1 MERKTILVADD
12 EAIIGSFVKQVLER
26 AGYNVLLANDAAGAM
41 ALYEKHQAE
50 VALLLTDVIM
60 PDISGLALA
69 DWVLA
74 CEPTARILL
83 MSGSNLRE
91 SRGHGC
97 LQKPFRA
104 AQLTER
110 VAEVF
115 RCRELELG

>member
-60 PDISGLALA
+60 PRG
-69 DWVLA
+69 
-74 CEPTARILL
+74 
-83 MSGSNLRE
+83 SGSEL
-91 SRGHGC
+91 S
-97 LQKPFRA
+97 K
-104 AQLTER
+104 QLTALRPTLKTLYISSHPEWKLHEEN
-110 VAEVF
+110 V
-115 RCRELELG
+115 LELGVPFI